1 MLYSHLAS
9 SLHATVRRC
18 AQVVNEFEN
27 CLATI
32 RAVASLHTSD
42 GKTSFQWTKE
52 DGEPWTKEDGKI
64 PKVYALKSVGTARLA
79 FFLLVQACRLTI
91 ASALC
96 YGGSY
101 FIAHTIGLGDLILNC
116 VALEVRTQSGR
127 ALAHR
132 LLSADREGLV
142 LAALC
147 QFVMEVDE
155 MLFEAFAPKRLKNVL
170 QHAKNLEVK
179 PLRRF
184 FGLDLSPVFK
194 LLLTGLMIGLMAG
207 LSIAPQTQYLR
218 DAGDAM
224 CGTRLDPC
232 CYAMHL
238 LLTRGAR
245 SAAGGPLTWAFGMD
259 KVL

>member
-1 MLYSHLAS
+1 M
-9 SLHATVRRC
+9 
-18 AQVVNEFEN
+18 
-27 CLATI
+27 
-32 RAVASLHTSD
+32 
-42 GKTSFQWTKE
+42 
-52 DGEPWTKEDGKI
+52 P
-64 PKVYALKSVGTARLA
+64 
-79 FFLLVQACRLTI
+79 
-91 ASALC
+91 
-96 YGGSY
+96 
-101 FIAHTIGLGDLILNC
+101 
-116 VALEVRTQSGR
+116 
-127 ALAHR
+127 
-132 LLSADREGLV
+132 
-142 LAALC
+142 ALC

-238 LLTRGAR
+238 LLTRGACR
-245 SAAGGPLTWAFGMD
+245 RRRPAHLGVRHGQGTVTLPRLAMRCRASPCLAHPSACPPTR
-259 KVL
+259 